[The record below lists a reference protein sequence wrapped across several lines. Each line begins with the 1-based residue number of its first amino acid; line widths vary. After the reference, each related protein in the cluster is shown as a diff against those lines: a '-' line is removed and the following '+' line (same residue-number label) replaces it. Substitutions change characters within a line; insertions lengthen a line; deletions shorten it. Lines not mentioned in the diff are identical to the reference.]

1 MVLGFKLLGVKKLLL
16 LIGNDKN
23 SNYSCKGKDIIFAPY
38 GLLTG

>member
-23 SNYSCKGKDIIFAPY
+23 SNYSCKAKILFLPHMG
-38 GLLTG
+38 G